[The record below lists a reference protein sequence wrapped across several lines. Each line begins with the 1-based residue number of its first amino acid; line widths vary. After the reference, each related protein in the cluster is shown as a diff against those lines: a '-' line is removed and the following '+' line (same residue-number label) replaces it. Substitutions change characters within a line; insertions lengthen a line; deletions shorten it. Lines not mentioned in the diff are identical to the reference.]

1 MKFNILHLLFLI
13 LLVAFQIATAKACQL
28 SIPESYVPTFLNPPV
43 SGHYI
48 KCEEKPDEKCF
59 CVDSVDPWTSELV
72 DNVVLDYIA
81 KSNEIICT
89 DELDCDAK
97 FIELSCSLD
106 EEKIKNYDLLSV
118 YCAKPIYKIEGKKL
132 VESASKKAAYEA
144 AQASK
149 KQLEIELLMVQK
161 ARDCG
166 SRAINVMSLRNAKK
180 GLSKEQRKQ
189 ILTIYEDIK
198 NMLDVG
204 SLDNAKD
211 AITSAIADGVL
222 ITEQDKTAM
231 IEAIVSCQ

>member
-1 MKFNILHLLFLI
+1 MKNLFLLIIISLLFGI
-13 LLVAFQIATAKACQL
+13 YQVQACQL
-28 SIPESYVPTFLNPPV
+28 SIPESYIPTFLSPPV
-43 SGHYI
+43 SGHYM
-48 KCEEKPDEKCF
+48 KCESKPEEKCF
-59 CVDSVDPWTSELV
+59 CVDSVDPYTSELV
-72 DNVVLDYIA
+72 DNIVLDYIA
-81 KSNEIICT
+81 KSSEITCS

-97 FIELSCSLD
+97 FIEISCSLD

-132 VESASKKAAYEA
+132 IENPSKKAAYEA

-161 ARDCG
+161 ARNCG

-211 AITSAIADGVL
+211 AINSATADGIL
-222 ITEQDKTAM
+222 ITESDKSSM
-231 IEAIVSCQ
+231 IETIVGCQ

>member
-1 MKFNILHLLFLI
+1 MKILI
-13 LLVAFQIATAKACQL
+13 LGLSVLASVPFMNFAQACQI

-43 SGHYI
+43 SGPYE
-48 KCEEKPDEKCF
+48 KCESEPCH
-59 CVDSVDPWTSELV
+59 CVDNVDPYISELV
-72 DNVVLDYIA
+72 DNIVLDYIA
-81 KSNEIICT
+81 KSNEITCN

-118 YCAKPIYKIEGKKL
+118 YCAKPIYKIDGKKL
-132 VESASKKAAYEA
+132 AENAEKKAAYKA

-149 KQLEIELLMVQK
+149 KQLEIELVQVQK

-180 GLSKEQRKQ
+180 GLSKQQRKQ

-211 AITSAIADGVL
+211 AINSATADGIL
-222 ITEQDKTAM
+222 ITELDKSSM
-231 IEAIVSCQ
+231 IESIVGCQ

>member
-1 MKFNILHLLFLI
+1 MKTLILLFLI
-13 LLVAFQIATAKACQL
+13 
-28 SIPESYVPTFLNPPV
+28 SINSFASGWFPV
-43 SGHYI
+43 GKDGADTVY
-48 KCEEKPDEKCF
+48 
-59 CVDSVDPWTSELV
+59 VDSLRCLKIEGVECFDVAACPINECELV
-72 DNVVLDYIA
+72 DNYVLDYIA
-81 KSNEIICT
+81 KSNETACT
-89 DELDCDAK
+89 DELDCDTK

-132 VESASKKAAYEA
+132 AESASKKAAHEA
-144 AQASK
+144 AEASK

-204 SLDNAKD
+204 SLDNAKY
-211 AITSAIADGVL
+211 AINSATADGIL
-222 ITEQDKTAM
+222 ITDLDKSSM
-231 IEAIVSCQ
+231 IETIVRCQ

>member
-1 MKFNILHLLFLI
+1 MKYLIILSFLI
-13 LLVAFQIATAKACQL
+13 NSALACQL
-28 SIPESYVPTFLNPPV
+28 SIPESYIPTFLAPPV
-43 SGHYI
+43 SGGYM
-48 KCEEKPDEKCF
+48 KCEDKPEEKCF
-59 CVDSVDPWTSELV
+59 CVEAVDPWTSELA
-72 DNVVLDYIA
+72 DNEVLDYIA
-81 KSNEIICT
+81 KSNEITCS

-106 EEKIKNYDLLSV
+106 EEKIKNYELLSV
-118 YCAKPIYKIEGKKL
+118 YCAKPIYKIDGKKL
-132 VESASKKAAYEA
+132 VENSEKKAAYEA

-149 KQLEIELLMVQK
+149 KQLEIELAQVQK

-211 AITSAIADGVL
+211 AINSATADGIL
-222 ITEQDKTAM
+222 ITEADKSSM
-231 IEAIVSCQ
+231 IESIVGCQ

>member
-1 MKFNILHLLFLI
+1 MKILI
-13 LLVAFQIATAKACQL
+13 LGLSVLASVPFMNFAQACQI

-43 SGHYI
+43 SGHYM
-48 KCEEKPDEKCF
+48 KCEDKPEEKCF
-59 CVDSVDPWTSELV
+59 CVDSVDPWASELV
-72 DNVVLDYIA
+72 DNEVIDYIS
-81 KSNEIICT
+81 KLNETSCSDIA
-89 DELDCDAK
+89 DCDAK

-118 YCAKPIYKIEGKKL
+118 YCAKPIYKIDGKKL
-132 VESASKKAAYEA
+132 VENAEKKAAYEA

-149 KQLEIELLMVQK
+149 KQLEIELVQVQK

-211 AITSAIADGVL
+211 AINSATADGIL
-222 ITEQDKTAM
+222 ITEADKSSM
-231 IEAIVSCQ
+231 IESIVGCQ

>member
-1 MKFNILHLLFLI
+1 MKYLIPLSIFLLLTFGPEAL
-13 LLVAFQIATAKACQL
+13 ACQL
-28 SIPESYVPTFLNPPV
+28 SIPESYIPTFLNPPV
-43 SGHYI
+43 SGGYM
-48 KCEEKPDEKCF
+48 KCEEKPEEKCF
-59 CVDSVDPWTSELV
+59 CVEAVDPWTSELV
-72 DNVVLDYIA
+72 DNLVLDYIE
-81 KSNEIICT
+81 KSNEIACV

-97 FIELSCSLD
+97 FIEISCSLD

-132 VESASKKAAYEA
+132 AESASKKAAYEA
-144 AQASK
+144 AQSSK

-211 AITSAIADGVL
+211 AINSATADGIL
-222 ITEQDKTAM
+222 ITESDKSSM
-231 IEAIVSCQ
+231 IETIVGCQ

>member
-1 MKFNILHLLFLI
+1 MKILI
-13 LLVAFQIATAKACQL
+13 LGLSVLASVPFMNFAEACQL
-28 SIPESYVPTFLNPPV
+28 SIPESYISTFLAPPV
-43 SGHYI
+43 SGHYM
-48 KCEEKPDEKCF
+48 KCESEPCH
-59 CVDSVDPWTSELV
+59 CVDNVDPYISELV
-72 DNVVLDYIA
+72 DNIVLDYIA
-81 KSNEIICT
+81 KSNEIICS
-89 DELDCDAK
+89 DAMDCDAK

-132 VESASKKAAYEA
+132 AESASKKASYEA
-144 AQASK
+144 AQAAK

-161 ARDCG
+161 ARNCG
-166 SRAINVMSLRNAKK
+166 SRAINVMSLRNVKK

-211 AITSAIADGVL
+211 AINSATADGIL
-222 ITEQDKTAM
+222 ITESDKSSM
-231 IEAIVSCQ
+231 IETIVGCQ

>member
-1 MKFNILHLLFLI
+1 MKILI
-13 LLVAFQIATAKACQL
+13 LGLSVLASVPFMNFAQACQL

-43 SGHYI
+43 SGHYE
-48 KCEEKPDEKCF
+48 KCEEKPEEKCF
-59 CVDSVDPWTSELV
+59 CVDEVDPYTSELV
-72 DNVVLDYIA
+72 DNIVLDYIA
-81 KSNEIICT
+81 KSNEITCS

-97 FIELSCSLD
+97 FIEISCSLD

-118 YCAKPIYKIEGKKL
+118 YCAKPIYKIDGKKL
-132 VESASKKAAYEA
+132 AENAEKKAAYKA

-149 KQLEIELLMVQK
+149 KQLEIELAQVQK

-211 AITSAIADGVL
+211 AINSATADGIL
-222 ITEQDKTAM
+222 ITEADKSSM
-231 IEAIVSCQ
+231 IESIIGCQ